1 MPLQIP
7 FPATP
12 FISHPYKPTGC
23 HPSDARSRKVV
34 FAHVSQSLCG
44 KSHHFSRLQPLSLA
58 SLFRTPFL
66 CFQQVT
72 ASFPKNRGVGGV
84 YHD

>member
-12 FISHPYKPTGC
+12 FISHPYKTTGC
-23 HPSDARSRKVV
+23 HPSGARSRKVV
-34 FAHVSQSLCG
+34 SASVSQCLCG
-44 KSHHFSRLQPLSLA
+44 KSHPFSSSQPLSLA